1 MLGVYAEEFKSVL
14 HNPRR
19 FLTSTLNLACVVFS
33 ALMLWK
39 GLMLYTGS
47 ESPIVVVLSGSMEPG
62 FHRGDILFLT
72 LKEQDPFEPGDV
84 SVFSIEGRDIPIVH
98 RIVNVHEE
106 ESGRVRILTKG
117 DNNMVLKATAVDDRG
132 LYNYGQLFIERK
144 NIMGRAQGFLPY
156 AGMVT
161 IWLNDYPWLKLG
173 GGLQGDG
180 DIGLRVGKRR
190 FRDSEFAE
198 FAPLA
203 LALER
208 NEPSQGVLVE
218 GPVEPVRLSA
228 LTVAACGSTAGA
240 TAKFVVAP
248 LERVKILYQT
258 NPAMRFSW
266 GSAYRTM
273 QGIVSTHGMRGLWK
287 GYLMVLT
294 RIVPYSATNYTVF
307 DRVNTYLQNS
317 ALRQHCPAELI
328 RFLSGNCAGASAVIA
343 TYPLDMLRSRLAS
356 DTRGEFSSYKD
367 AVRKIYASR
376 GIRGIYGG
384 MYPTLCG
391 IIPYA
396 GTSFMCFETLK
407 AKRREMSGKWTAF
420 DRLICGGFSGLV
432 AQSATYPFDI
442 IRRRQQVHGG
452 RAFPGKGVIRSLVD
466 VARTEGVRKGLYK
479 GLSVNWV
486 KGPIAVAA
494 GVPGVKKMNAADLL
508 RGIKAAKKT
517 DDDDDDS
524 WGLSEADS
532 EQAESYGT
540 SPARARSLSTPSIK
554 TQTTPSK
561 SSPKAADG
569 EHSRQSVTDKGRLR
583 KSSAKRST
591 VAFSELHSRLHAPL
605 RQPSEDQLRKRRLG
619 GTSGWME
626 TSSDDDEGG
635 SGFRLGSRR
644 ESSASSGTDGS
655 WNWDGSVKSKSAISD
670 WTDSWKSE
678 KSRNQASSRRQTSPP
693 GESWAGY
700 SSQKKHSGRGWGSA
714 AVEKST
720 EESAISRRDFLLLGG
735 EKGAQESSGGGRKSR
750 LSESWHFADS
760 GSTPSFGGD
769 QDDDDVASWAS
780 STSSEAIIVKTPV
793 KRHSRTEPR
802 GRRDERSSG
811 KVMRRGR
818 SPGRVLETQV
828 LRGARVNSPARKS
841 VGVGGDEGLQPV
853 RAMGPRKPR
862 APKGEV
868 KRACHHD
875 CDWMNPEHHHWPH
888 PGGEVRTEPE
898 RIDPRDVSEQQ
909 QWQERKDLVGEPSR
923 QEGAQR
929 EVVDSSYLDPS
940 SPLVAVDPT
949 DGALTT
955 LGRVDWRANED
966 IEGLRQRA
974 VSDLAQREPT
984 RGRSAEVGCERAPR
998 LDDSLEREQQAEEQP
1013 PRCEEGSGE
1022 SSQEGVVEHRLDG
1035 DRRVS
1040 ERGGRLRESLLD
1052 VALMEGRDEGRR
1064 KSKRGEVQEAFVM
1077 DDAFVALEEHY
1088 QEVERFERRQI
1099 PVEEYVPEPAQPGA
1113 EYRPSV
1119 RPSTVA
1125 VVETLEPAMGFVKHH
1140 VHKDAG
1146 KKDENARARS
1156 LSQKARARSPSQGG
1170 PRPCAGPQEKRRV
1183 DGPMAGPRPLT
1194 PQLQGRALAV
1204 LPAEEMNGGVQQRT
1218 HLEEVTWDAYHQPNE
1233 SSSPPTVYHYH
1244 HIEESEVTEA
1254 AAHPTKAVLQSAY
1267 GAAAVRSALNRL
1279 FASKHRDRKLF
1290 SALPDPEEINFRRV
1304 DGMQAVDPEELPR
1317 TGMVAEELHKVS
1329 DHTRDGQGVR
1339 SYSFDEEVLVELEF
1353 NK

>member
-1 MLGVYAEEFKSVL
+1 
-14 HNPRR
+14 
-19 FLTSTLNLACVVFS
+19 
-33 ALMLWK
+33 MLWK

-106 ESGRVRILTKG
+106 EIGRVRILTKG
-117 DNNMVLKATAVDDRG
+117 DNNMVLKSTAVDDRG

-203 LALER
+203 LALES
-208 NEPSQGVLVE
+208 NEPSQGVSVE

-569 EHSRQSVTDKGRLR
+569 GHSRQSVTDKGRLS

-591 VAFSELHSRLHAPL
+591 VAFSELHSRLHVDRTRVRDTL
-605 RQPSEDQLRKRRLG
+605 RPVYAGPVTPAKRGSTKKASIRSSG
-619 GTSGWME
+619 GWME

-644 ESSASSGTDGS
+644 ESSASSGTDG
-655 WNWDGSVKSKSAISD
+655 
-670 WTDSWKSE
+670 
-678 KSRNQASSRRQTSPP
+678 
-693 GESWAGY
+693 
-700 SSQKKHSGRGWGSA
+700 
-714 AVEKST
+714 
-720 EESAISRRDFLLLGG
+720 
-735 EKGAQESSGGGRKSR
+735 
-750 LSESWHFADS
+750 
-760 GSTPSFGGD
+760 
-769 QDDDDVASWAS
+769 
-780 STSSEAIIVKTPV
+780 
-793 KRHSRTEPR
+793 
-802 GRRDERSSG
+802 
-811 KVMRRGR
+811 
-818 SPGRVLETQV
+818 
-828 LRGARVNSPARKS
+828 
-841 VGVGGDEGLQPV
+841 
-853 RAMGPRKPR
+853 
-862 APKGEV
+862 
-868 KRACHHD
+868 
-875 CDWMNPEHHHWPH
+875 
-888 PGGEVRTEPE
+888 
-898 RIDPRDVSEQQ
+898 
-909 QWQERKDLVGEPSR
+909 
-923 QEGAQR
+923 
-929 EVVDSSYLDPS
+929 
-940 SPLVAVDPT
+940 
-949 DGALTT
+949 
-955 LGRVDWRANED
+955 
-966 IEGLRQRA
+966 
-974 VSDLAQREPT
+974 
-984 RGRSAEVGCERAPR
+984 
-998 LDDSLEREQQAEEQP
+998 
-1013 PRCEEGSGE
+1013 
-1022 SSQEGVVEHRLDG
+1022 
-1035 DRRVS
+1035 
-1040 ERGGRLRESLLD
+1040 
-1052 VALMEGRDEGRR
+1052 
-1064 KSKRGEVQEAFVM
+1064 
-1077 DDAFVALEEHY
+1077 
-1088 QEVERFERRQI
+1088 
-1099 PVEEYVPEPAQPGA
+1099 
-1113 EYRPSV
+1113 
-1119 RPSTVA
+1119 
-1125 VVETLEPAMGFVKHH
+1125 
-1140 VHKDAG
+1140 
-1146 KKDENARARS
+1146 
-1156 LSQKARARSPSQGG
+1156 
-1170 PRPCAGPQEKRRV
+1170 
-1183 DGPMAGPRPLT
+1183 
-1194 PQLQGRALAV
+1194 
-1204 LPAEEMNGGVQQRT
+1204 
-1218 HLEEVTWDAYHQPNE
+1218 
-1233 SSSPPTVYHYH
+1233 
-1244 HIEESEVTEA
+1244 
-1254 AAHPTKAVLQSAY
+1254 
-1267 GAAAVRSALNRL
+1267 
-1279 FASKHRDRKLF
+1279 
-1290 SALPDPEEINFRRV
+1290 
-1304 DGMQAVDPEELPR
+1304 
-1317 TGMVAEELHKVS
+1317 
-1329 DHTRDGQGVR
+1329 
-1339 SYSFDEEVLVELEF
+1339 
-1353 NK
+1353 